1 MPVTFFTLPFPILEK
16 FSTLLAETRVSQ
28 PTDDAASSRSRYL
41 QASYY
46 YSGVDDGAPTLAP
59 TVTSAPTMTP
69 APTIAPFGNVST
81 FSALSAYCQI
91 DNADITVTGDIT
103 FTDQIIITGRTVS
116 ITSTTDVVL
125 TSDRS
130 FSTNTGGM
138 LLIED
143 GSEVA
148 LTGLHFVSG
157 SAITYG
163 GCLYVENSDLAIF
176 NSSFTSCFSSVGGAY
191 IGRVKPAYLM
201 TKVSGHY
208 VEAGRN
214 VRPAGCSR
222 AQPLVYPSASR
233 ALSVLP

>member
-1 MPVTFFTLPFPILEK
+1 M
-16 FSTLLAETRVSQ
+16 
-28 PTDDAASSRSRYL
+28 
-41 QASYY
+41 
-46 YSGVDDGAPTLAP
+46 
-59 TVTSAPTMTP
+59 
-69 APTIAPFGNVST
+69 ST

-143 GSEVA
+143 GAEVA

-191 IGRVKPAYLM
+191 IGVGQHNNAHPA
-201 TKVSGHY
+201 
-208 VEAGRN
+208 
-214 VRPAGCSR
+214 P
-222 AQPLVYPSASR
+222 QPRLDRQYQQSPER
-233 ALSVLP
+233 KQQHPT